1 MIFYEICNYFDHL
14 SSIISHIL
22 IALIAAVMISMK
34 NSNVNKIPAISVAAL
49 NDRALIQ
56 IIHILIEHNMRQK
69 KNLANLF

>member
-1 MIFYEICNYFDHL
+1 MIFYEIHNYFDHL
-14 SSIISHIL
+14 SSTISHIP
-22 IALIAAVMISMK
+22 IVLIAAVMISMK

-69 KNLANLF
+69 QNLANLF

>member
-1 MIFYEICNYFDHL
+1 MIFYEIRNYFDHL
-14 SSIISHIL
+14 SSTISHIP
-22 IALIAAVMISMK
+22 IVLIAAVMISMK

-69 KNLANLF
+69 QNLANLF